1 MPHSFYI
8 KTFGCQMNKYD
19 SETMC
24 KILLNKGYRQTTNLN
39 NADIILVNTCAIREK
54 AEEKALSIVGRLA
67 DLKQKKPDLIA
78 GVIGCVAQERGSNL
92 FKRFPFLDLIIGP
105 RNIHSIDTFI
115 SKIED
120 GGGRVFSTDLSDKMM
135 PFTKNNGY
143 LKGRASSFLKI
154 MEGCDNFCSYCI
166 VPFVRGREFSIPAR
180 EIITEAK
187 NLVNQGIQEITLIG
201 QNVNSYNVKDRAR
214 PTFPELLEKLDEIQG
229 LKRLRFVT
237 SHPKDLSGDL
247 ITAFGKLRSLCPHI
261 HLPFQSGSNKILKRM
276 NRGYTRDDYIDL
288 IRSLREAK
296 PDIAI
301 TSDVIVGFPGEDN
314 QDFEE
319 TLKLLED
326 IRFDNLFSF
335 KYSQR
340 PGTRAM
346 HLDNKVGDEEKQRR
360 LSILQESQRE
370 ITLSKNQ
377 ALEGTI
383 QEVLVEGPAKRGYS
397 YLEGRTL
404 GNKVVNF
411 PSDINLAGRLVN
423 VKINNGFQNSLFGEL
438 IKN

>member
-1 MPHSFYI
+1 LAHSFYI
-8 KTFGCQMNKYD
+8 KTFGCQMNMYD

-24 KILLNKGYRQTTNLN
+24 KILLNKGYTQASNLN
-39 NADIILVNTCAIREK
+39 TADIILINTCAVREK

-67 DLKQKKPDLIA
+67 DLKKKKPDIIT
-78 GVIGCVAQERGSNL
+78 GIIGCVAQERGSNL
-92 FKRFPFLDLIIGP
+92 FKRFPFLDLILGP

-120 GGGRVFSTDLSDKMM
+120 GGGRVFSADLSDKMM
-135 PFTKNNGY
+135 SFTRNNGY

-166 VPFVRGREFSIPAR
+166 VPFVRGREFSLPAR
-180 EIITEAK
+180 EIIAEAED
-187 NLVNQGIQEITLIG
+187 LISQGVQELTLIG
-201 QNVNSYNVKDRAR
+201 QNVNSYNVKNKAR
-214 PTFPELLEKLDEIQG
+214 PTFPELLKKLDEIKG

-237 SHPKDLSGDL
+237 SHPKDLSDDL
-247 ITAFGKLRSLCPHI
+247 IASFGKLRSLCTHI

-276 NRGYTRDDYIDL
+276 NRGYTRNSYSDL
-288 IRSLREAK
+288 IRALREVK

-301 TSDVIVGFPGEDN
+301 TSDVIVGFPGEDS
-314 QDFEE
+314 QDFED
-319 TLKLLED
+319 TLKLVED
-326 IRFDNLFSF
+326 IQFDNLFSF

-340 PGTRAM
+340 SGTRAIQ
-346 HLDNKVGDEEKQRR
+346 LDNKVGDEEKQRR
-360 LSILQESQRE
+360 LSILQERQRE

-377 ALEGTI
+377 ALEGKI
-383 QEVLVEGPAKRGYS
+383 LEILVEGPAKRGYN
-397 YLEGRTL
+397 YLEGRTS

-411 PSDINLAGRLVN
+411 PSDINVTGRLVN